1 MQFAIIAKNCISRAA
16 FPRILAYLVYTVAVL
31 AGCTMAWD
39 RSSEGVAGSEAVAVT
54 QVSRDGVS
62 AMLAPTTSSAPN
74 NGAKDDSPAL
84 PSADEIAILQE
95 SQVSDTSGI
104 ADYTAAESDNA
115 NIEATSHT
123 VQAGETLTK
132 IAERYDVS
140 IRALLNAND
149 LPNPDFLRVGQVLE
163 LPEPPADFTP
173 ANHILPDS
181 RLVRS
186 IGASSFN
193 IDRFVQSRPG
203 ALREMTELMPT
214 RQANGTT
221 RSEQMTGSQIIDR
234 VSREYSVD
242 ARILITFLEYFSG
255 LVSDPTAGGDA
266 ELYSLLA
273 AEPAGAKARQGLYNQ
288 LSWLADQLNKGYY
301 DWKYRGKTILD
312 APDGSR
318 LYYHPSL
325 NAGSIAVQYA
335 AAQFRSVTQWEA
347 DVSADGL
354 RDTYQQLFGDPFVEE
369 HETVPADLRQPEL
382 TLPFP
387 RGDVWRYTGGFHGGW
402 GNGSA
407 WSAIDFA
414 PPDNATAGWCYTSK
428 FPVTAAAGGVIARLA
443 EGVVLLDLDGDGDE
457 GSGWT
462 LLYLH
467 ITRHDALAEGQAVEV
482 GNILGYASCLG
493 GYSTATHLH
502 FARLYNGEWL
512 PADCNRCPAE
522 TTVPPFVMSNWKV
535 VGLGSQLYQGFLVN
549 TLDNRSV
556 VAEQG
561 RFTNVNAISW

>member
-1 MQFAIIAKNCISRAA
+1 MQFAVNIKTCISGAA
-16 FPRILAYLVYTVAVL
+16 LSRIVACLVYSAAVL
-31 AGCTMAWD
+31 AGCTMAWESANPD
-39 RSSEGVAGSEAVAVT
+39 VGDSEEPAAFT
-54 QVSRDGVS
+54 VSRTDVS
-62 AMLAPTTSSAPN
+62 AQSAPT
-74 NGAKDDSPAL
+74 DSPTDNNEL
-84 PSADEIAILQE
+84 NGSGPPSPTEDSADLQAF
-95 SQVSDTSGI
+95 QAPAATRL
-104 ADYTAAESDNA
+104 ADLEADDLDNS
-115 NIEATSHT
+115 NIESTSHI
-123 VQAGETLTK
+123 VSAGDTLTK

-149 LPNPDFLRVGQVLE
+149 LPNPDFLRVGQVLQ
-163 LPEPPADFTP
+163 LPEPPADYTP
-173 ANHILPDS
+173 ANRILPDS

-186 IGASSFN
+186 IGASSFD
-193 IDRFVQSRPG
+193 IDSFAESQPG
-203 ALREMTELMPT
+203 VLRAMTVLMPT

-221 RSEQMTGSQIIDR
+221 RSEQMTGSQIIGR

-242 ARILITFLEYFSG
+242 ARILITFLEYFAG
-255 LVSDPTAGGDA
+255 LVSDPTADGDA
-266 ELYSLLA
+266 QLYPLLA
-273 AEPAGAKARQGLYNQ
+273 AEPKYGKARQGLYNQ
-288 LSWLADQLNKGYY
+288 VSWLADQLNKGYY

-312 APDGSR
+312 APDGNR

-335 AAQFRSVTQWEA
+335 LAQFRSVTQWER
-347 DVSADGL
+347 DISSDGL
-354 RDTYQQLFGDPFVEE
+354 RDTYQQLFGDPFAEE
-369 HETVPADLRQPEL
+369 HETVPAELRQPEL

-414 PPDNATAGWCYTSK
+414 PPDNATASWCHTSK
-428 FPVTAAAGGVIARLA
+428 YPVIAAAGGVIARLD

-467 ITRHDALAEGQAVEV
+467 ISSHEALAEGQAVEA

-512 PADCNRCPAE
+512 PADCNRCPAD
-522 TTVPPFVMSNWKV
+522 TAIPPFVMSNWKV

>member
-1 MQFAIIAKNCISRAA
+1 
-16 FPRILAYLVYTVAVL
+16 
-31 AGCTMAWD
+31 MAWERANPD
-39 RSSEGVAGSEAVAVT
+39 AGDSEESAAMTVSRTELSAQSAPTNSPNDYNDLPGSQLPSLAEDAADLQDSPTTAGSPATRLEA
-54 QVSRDGVS
+54 DGQD
-62 AMLAPTTSSAPN
+62 SSKN
-74 NGAKDDSPAL
+74 EL
-84 PSADEIAILQE
+84 
-95 SQVSDTSGI
+95 
-104 ADYTAAESDNA
+104 
-115 NIEATSHT
+115 TSHI
-123 VQAGETLTK
+123 VRAGDTLTK

-163 LPEPPADFTP
+163 LPEQPTDYTP
-173 ANHILPDS
+173 AYRILPDS

-186 IGASSFN
+186 IGASSF
-193 IDRFVQSRPG
+193 DVESFVESQTG
-203 ALREMTELMPT
+203 VLRVMTVLMPT

-221 RSEQMTGSQIIDR
+221 RSEQMQGSQIIDR

-242 ARILITFLEYFSG
+242 VRILLTFLEYFAG
-255 LVSDPTAGGDA
+255 LVGDPTADGDA
-266 ELYSLLA
+266 QLYPLLA
-273 AEPAGAKARQGLYNQ
+273 AEPGRGTARQGLYNQ
-288 LSWLADQLNKGYY
+288 VSWLADQLNSGYY

-318 LYYHPSL
+318 LYFHPSL

-335 AAQFRSVTQWEA
+335 VAQFRSVTQWET
-347 DVSADGL
+347 DISADGL
-354 RDTYQQLFGDPFVEE
+354 SETYQQLFGDPFAEE

-407 WSAIDFA
+407 WSAVDFA
-414 PPDNATAGWCYTSK
+414 PPDKAKAGWCYTSE
-428 FPVTAAAGGVIARLA
+428 FPVTAAASGVIARLD

-512 PADCNRCPAE
+512 PADCNRCPAGA
-522 TTVPPFVMSNWKV
+522 TVPPFVMSDWKV

>member
-1 MQFAIIAKNCISRAA
+1 
-16 FPRILAYLVYTVAVL
+16 
-31 AGCTMAWD
+31 MAWD
-39 RSSEGVAGSEAVAVT
+39 RSSEDVRGSEVVAVT
-54 QVSRDGVS
+54 QLSRDAVS
-62 AMLAPTTSSAPN
+62 AMLAPTASSPPD
-74 NGAKDDSPAL
+74 NGAKDGSPVL
-84 PSADEIAILQE
+84 PTTDDIANLRE
-95 SQVSDTSGI
+95 SLVSDTSGI
-104 ADYTAAESDNA
+104 PDSTTAESDNS
-115 NIEATSHT
+115 NLETTSHT

-173 ANHILPDS
+173 AHHILPDS

-203 ALREMTELMPT
+203 VLREMTVLMPT

-242 ARILITFLEYFSG
+242 ARILITFLEYFAG
-255 LVSDPTAGGDA
+255 LVSEPTAGGDA
-266 ELYSLLA
+266 QLYPLLA
-273 AEPAGAKARQGLYNQ
+273 AEPGRAKARQGLYNQ

-312 APDGSR
+312 AADGSR
-318 LYYHPSL
+318 LYFHPSL

-335 AAQFRSVTQWEA
+335 VAQFRSVTQWER

-354 RDTYQQLFGDPFVEE
+354 REKYQQLFGDPFVEE

-414 PPDNATAGWCYTSK
+414 PPDKATAGWCYTSK
-428 FPVTAAAGGVIARLA
+428 FPVIAAAGGVIARMG
-443 EGVVLLDLDGDGDE
+443 EGVLLLDLDRDGNE

-467 ITRHDALAEGQAVEV
+467 ISRHDALAEGQAVEA
-482 GNILGYASCLG
+482 GNILGYASCQG

-512 PADCNRCPAE
+512 PADCNRCPAD
-522 TTVPPFVMSNWKV
+522 TTVPPFIMSNWKV
-535 VGLGSQLYQGFLVN
+535 VGLGSQLYQGFMIH

-561 RFTNVNAISW
+561 RSTNVNAISW

>member
-1 MQFAIIAKNCISRAA
+1 MF
-16 FPRILAYLVYTVAVL
+16 FVAVL

-39 RSSEGVAGSEAVAVT
+39 KSSEDVGDRGVSAVT
-54 QVSRDGVS
+54 GLSRDGES
-62 AMLAPTTSSAPN
+62 AMSAPTTSPPPDI
-74 NGAKDDSPAL
+74 GAKDVSAPLPTIDASANRLESQNSESSETADSPA
-84 PSADEIAILQE
+84 AA
-95 SQVSDTSGI
+95 SDSK
-104 ADYTAAESDNA
+104 
-115 NIEATSHT
+115 NIEASSHT

-149 LPNPDFLRVGQVLE
+149 LPNPDFLRVGQVLK
-163 LPEPPADFTP
+163 LPEPPADFTS
-173 ANHILPDS
+173 ANRILPDS

-186 IGASSFN
+186 IGASTFDIDSF
-193 IDRFVQSRPG
+193 VESQPG
-203 ALREMTELMPT
+203 VLREMTVLMPT

-221 RSEQMTGSQIIDR
+221 RSEQMTGSEIIDR

-242 ARILITFLEYFSG
+242 ARILLTFLEYYAG
-255 LVSDPTAGGDA
+255 LVSVPTADGDA
-266 ELYSLLA
+266 QLYPLLA
-273 AEPAGAKARQGLYNQ
+273 AEPEYGKARQGLYNQ

-312 APDGSR
+312 APNGSR
-318 LYYHPSL
+318 LFYHPSL
-325 NAGSIAVQYA
+325 NAGSIAVQFA
-335 AAQFRSVTQWEA
+335 VAQFRNATQWET

-354 RDTYQQLFGDPFVEE
+354 RETYQQLFGDPFKDE

-407 WSAIDFA
+407 WSAVDFA
-414 PPDNATAGWCYTSK
+414 PPDKATAGWCYTSEY
-428 FPVTAAAGGVIARLA
+428 PVTAAAGGVIARMG
-443 EGVVLLDLDGDGDE
+443 EGVVILDLDGDGDE

-467 ITRHDALAEGQAVEV
+467 ISRHDALVEGQAVEA

-512 PADCNRCPAE
+512 PADCSRCPAD
-522 TTVPPFVMSNWKV
+522 TTVPPFVMSDWKV

>member
-1 MQFAIIAKNCISRAA
+1 MQFVANLKTCIAGAA
-16 FPRILAYLVYTVAVL
+16 RPRSLAFLMYAVAVL
-31 AGCTMAWD
+31 PGCTMAWERASLD
-39 RSSEGVAGSEAVAVT
+39 VRESEQSAVMTESWTDASAKSAPTGSPSNDSDVAGREPPIGTDVAADL
-54 QVSRDGVS
+54 QDSQ
-62 AMLAPTTSSAPN
+62 TTS
-74 NGAKDDSPAL
+74 GTRGTDLEVDDRDSSNTEL
-84 PSADEIAILQE
+84 
-95 SQVSDTSGI
+95 
-104 ADYTAAESDNA
+104 
-115 NIEATSHT
+115 TSHI
-123 VQAGETLTK
+123 VRAGDTLTK

-149 LPNPDFLRVGQVLE
+149 VPNPDFLRVGQVLK

-173 ANHILPDS
+173 AHRILPDS

-186 IGASSFN
+186 IGASSFD
-193 IDRFVQSRPG
+193 IDSFVESQPG
-203 ALREMTELMPT
+203 VLREMTVLMPT
-214 RQANGTT
+214 RQANGTS

-242 ARILITFLEYFSG
+242 ARILLTFLDYFAG
-255 LVSDPTAGGDA
+255 LVSDPTGDGDA
-266 ELYSLLA
+266 QLYPLLA
-273 AEPAGAKARQGLYNQ
+273 AEPGSGKARQGLYYQ
-288 LSWLADQLNKGYY
+288 VSWLADQLNEGYY

-312 APDGSR
+312 VPDGSR
-318 LYYHPSL
+318 LYYHPNL

-335 AAQFRSVTQWEA
+335 VAQFRSVTQWET
-347 DVSADGL
+347 DINSDGL
-354 RDTYQQLFGDPFVEE
+354 RETYQQLFGDPFSKEY
-369 HETVPADLRQPEL
+369 ETVPADLRQPEL

-414 PPDNATAGWCYTSK
+414 PPDKATSGWCYTSE
-428 FPVTAAAGGVIARLA
+428 FPVTAAAGGVIARMV

-467 ITRHDALAEGQAVEV
+467 ITSHDALAEGQAVEV

-512 PADCNRCPAE
+512 PADCNRCPAA
-522 TTVPPFVMSNWKV
+522 TTVPPFVMSSWKV
-535 VGLGSQLYQGFLVN
+535 VGLGSQLYQGFLVH

>member
-1 MQFAIIAKNCISRAA
+1 
-16 FPRILAYLVYTVAVL
+16 
-31 AGCTMAWD
+31 MAWE
-39 RSSEGVAGSEAVAVT
+39 RTNPAVGNSEESAVIT
-54 QVSRDGVS
+54 ESRKEIYALS
-62 AMLAPTTSSAPN
+62 APT
-74 NGAKDDSPAL
+74 DSPKNEDEL
-84 PSADEIAILQE
+84 TGSQPPSPSEDAAVPQD
-95 SQVSDTSGI
+95 SRT
-104 ADYTAAESDNA
+104 TAETRSTDLEVDDRDSSNT
-115 NIEATSHT
+115 ELTSHI
-123 VQAGETLTK
+123 VRAGDTLTK
-132 IAERYDVS
+132 IAERYDVA

-149 LPNPDFLRVGQVLE
+149 LPNPDFLRVGQVLK
-163 LPEPPADFTP
+163 LPEPPADYTP
-173 ANHILPDS
+173 AYRTLPDS

-186 IGASSFN
+186 RDASSFD
-193 IDRFVQSRPG
+193 IVSFVEAQPG
-203 ALREMTELMPT
+203 ALKELTVLMPT
-214 RQANGTT
+214 RQANGTS
-221 RSEQMTGSQIIDR
+221 RSEQKTGSEIIER

-242 ARILITFLEYFSG
+242 ARILLTFLEYFAG
-255 LVSDPTAGGDA
+255 LLSDPTAEGDA
-266 ELYSLLA
+266 QLYPLLA
-273 AEPAGAKARQGLYNQ
+273 AELGRGRARQGLYNQ
-288 LSWLADQLNKGYY
+288 VSWLADQLNKGYY

-318 LYYHPSL
+318 LYYDPSL

-335 AAQFRSVTQWEA
+335 VAQFRAMTQWET
-347 DVSADGL
+347 DISAFGL
-354 RDTYQQLFGDPFVEE
+354 RETYQQLFGDPFANEY
-369 HETVPADLRQPEL
+369 ETVPADLRQPEL

-414 PPDNATAGWCYTSK
+414 PPDKATAGWCYTSK

-512 PADCNRCPAE
+512 PADCNRCPAD
-522 TTVPPFVMSNWKV
+522 TTVPPFVLSNWRV
-535 VGLGSQLYQGFLVN
+535 VGLGSQLYQGFMVN

-561 RFTNVNAISW
+561 RYTNVNAISW